1 MTGARAKYLHVRRN
15 ALVVDKA
22 LVEKIAGL
30 AKLKFN
36 ESEMKTLAIQLSS
49 ILEHMEVLDSI
60 KVDGVTPMFH
70 GCVEEYELSEDK
82 VDVFDPE
89 PIRTT
94 TPYIKDDFFCV
105 PSILEGEN

>member
-1 MTGARAKYLHVRRN
+1 M
-15 ALVVDKA
+15 VVDKA

-30 AKLKFN
+30 ANLKFN
-36 ESEMKTLAIQLSS
+36 ESEMKMLAVQLSS

-70 GCVEEYELSEDK
+70 GCIEEHEPFEDK
-82 VDVFDPE
+82 VELFDPE
-89 PIRTT
+89 QITKT
-94 TPYIKDDFFCV
+94 TPYIKDRFFCV